1 MGEYKAFLSE
11 IGYFVPE
18 GDTFPVGI
26 DLIYDEIA
34 HIVGPQLVFSATNAC
49 YVLIARWCSLYD
61 NL

>member
-18 GDTFPVGI
+18 GDSFPVGI
-26 DLIYDEIA
+26 DLVYDEIA

-49 YVLIARWCSLYD
+49 YVLIAR
-61 NL
+61 